1 MQIGELAKATGV
13 SVRALRHY
21 EKQGLLASRRA
32 ENGYRVF
39 RADSA
44 ERVQYIRLF
53 LSCGFATRE
62 IAQFLPCYVDQA
74 NFDRESCP
82 LGYEQHLEKL
92 TEIEGLIAVLN
103 TRRDRLRHAIANF
116 GKTAVESLRAEDGRK
131 QVA

>member
-1 MQIGELAKATGV
+1 MQIGELARATGV

-44 ERVQYIRLF
+44 DRVGYIRLF

-74 NFDRESCP
+74 NFDKESCP

-92 TEIEGLIAVLN
+92 VEIEELIAVLN
-103 TRRDRLRHAIANF
+103 DRRDRLHHAIANF
-116 GKTAVESLRAEDGRK
+116 GATTVERLSVNTTAR

>member
-44 ERVQYIRLF
+44 DRVGYIRLF

-74 NFDRESCP
+74 NFDKESCP

-92 TEIEGLIAVLN
+92 AEIEELIAVLN
-103 TRRDRLRHAIANF
+103 DRRDRLHHAIANF
-116 GKTAVESLRAEDGRK
+116 GATTVERLSASTTAR

>member
-44 ERVQYIRLF
+44 DRVGYIRLF

-74 NFDRESCP
+74 NFDKESCP

-92 TEIEGLIAVLN
+92 AEIEELIAVLN
-103 TRRDRLRHAIANF
+103 DRRDRLHHAIANF
-116 GKTAVESLRAEDGRK
+116 GATTVERLSVSTTAR